1 MIQDGVLK
9 LRIPE
14 QLMNGVFQRSRTFF
28 QPSSDRLVRGC
39 TDERENQIEK
49 SDANR
54 DIECRKSKHKRT
66 SAIANRQART
76 LHAKFGN
83 TGTGSAR
90 KKVGEELSKHNTLKE
105 LHVKRIRPQLSL
117 VMRIGCHYGN

>member
-54 DIECRKSKHKRT
+54 DVECRKSKHKRT
-66 SAIANRQART
+66 SAIEKSSSQDVARQIWEYRNW
-76 LHAKFGN
+76 FGP
-83 TGTGSAR
+83 GREVRSCR
-90 KKVGEELSKHNTLKE
+90 HNTLKE
-105 LHVKRIRPQLSL
+105 LCVKTIRRVAALL
-117 VMRIGCHYGN
+117 